1 MEQARAVKGG
11 SKGKAAD
18 PPDRAAIAKGAK
30 GGPKGGRSQGRF
42 RLRSRSPVAF
52 SSTTI
57 AETRGMDVWMAKR
70 LLSQAR
76 HAIERLALDEA
87 KGYIRE
93 VEQFLVEWPED
104 ETDSS

>member
-42 RLRSRSPVAF
+42 RLRSRSPVA
-52 SSTTI
+52 

-93 VEQFLVEWPED
+93 VEQFLAEWPED

>member
-52 SSTTI
+52 SS
-57 AETRGMDVWMAKR
+57 ETRGMDVWMAKR

-87 KGYIRE
+87 KKCIRE
-93 VEQFLVEWPED
+93 VEQFLAEWPEG

>member
-18 PPDRAAIAKGAK
+18 PPDRAAIALGAK
-30 GGPKGGRSQGRF
+30 GDPKGGRSQR
-42 RLRSRSPVAF
+42 RHPLRSRSP
-52 SSTTI
+52 TI
-57 AETRGMDVWMAKR
+57 AETRGMDVWIAKR

-93 VEQFLVEWPED
+93 VEQFLAEWPEG

>member
-1 MEQARAVKGG
+1 
-11 SKGKAAD
+11 
-18 PPDRAAIAKGAK
+18 
-30 GGPKGGRSQGRF
+30 
-42 RLRSRSPVAF
+42 
-52 SSTTI
+52 
-57 AETRGMDVWMAKR
+57 MAKR

-93 VEQFLVEWPED
+93 VEQFLAEWPED

>member
-18 PPDRAAIAKGAK
+18 PPDRAA

-42 RLRSRSPVAF
+42 RLRSRSPVA
-52 SSTTI
+52 TI
-57 AETRGMDVWMAKR
+57 AEARGMDVWMAKR

-76 HAIERLALDEA
+76 HAIERFAFDEA
-87 KGYIRE
+87 KRCIRE
-93 VEQFLVEWPED
+93 VEQFLAEWPED